1 MEQNKAQATN
11 KSLTLKSKSGTFTAK
26 DGKER
31 AYTSYYVQIMGIDV
45 KVEASDNTGKQL
57 LENYFKGVNNGEA

>member
-1 MEQNKAQATN
+1 MEQNKANSVAKT
-11 KSLTLKSKSGTFTAK
+11 LTLTSKSGTFTAK

-31 AYTSYYVQIMGIDV
+31 AYTSYYVQIMGIEV

-57 LENYFKGVNNGEA
+57 LESYFKGGNNG